1 MEETDF
7 DKLRNFYSR
16 LKNQIKDHNQIQ
28 KFDVVQL
35 NEKVDPMF
43 VGCFMTVTEVKDW
56 GVQGY
61 IQIPGENAGQ
71 AYYRA
76 KFGFFDWLGA
86 TDFIV
91 ASEYEQEPE
100 TTHET

>member
-1 MEETDF
+1 MEQYDF
-7 DKLRNFYSR
+7 EKLRNFYER
-16 LKNQIKDHNQIQ
+16 LRNQITEHRQIQ
-28 KFDVVQL
+28 KYDVVQL

-43 VGCFMTVTEVKDW
+43 VGCFMTVTDIKDW

-61 IQIPGENAGQ
+61 VQIPGESAGQ

-76 KFGFFDWLGA
+76 KTGTFDWVGS

-91 ASEYEQEPE
+91 ASEYENEAE
-100 TTHET
+100 VKDEN